1 MYGVAKQKVW
11 HNRFESW
18 KYPMVKVRIL
28 GPAGDMS
35 TTSKGYYV
43 QDVANGNFMRST
55 VIRVPGPRHEGDST
69 EKGGPSEPPA
79 LGSVEDTTRDGR
91 GGQGSLAD
99 LEESLEAGE
108 RPQLVLQGTEERAHY
123 PIAHDPPRRRVHGKS
138 APQVEAQVA
147 RCQTPAAVGS
157 SHEPGE
163 GANGGGADGPD
174 GTDERGADGCRS
186 GV

>member
-91 GGQGSLAD
+91 GGREALLTSRRAWKRGSD
-99 LEESLEAGE
+99 L
-108 RPQLVLQGTEERAHY
+108 
-123 PIAHDPPRRRVHGKS
+123 
-138 APQVEAQVA
+138 
-147 RCQTPAAVGS
+147 
-157 SHEPGE
+157 
-163 GANGGGADGPD
+163 N
-174 GTDERGADGCRS
+174 
-186 GV
+186 